1 MPDRARSGSNA
12 ALFINP
18 NNPTS
23 LYIPKKTMVGLLEEL
38 RDLDLIL
45 LDESFESSTGN
56 ARPT

>member
-1 MPDRARSGSNA
+1 
-12 ALFINP
+12 LFINP

-23 LYIPKKTMVGLLEEL
+23 LYIPKKTMVGRLEEL

-45 LDESFESSTGN
+45 LDESFESPTGK